1 MLATPVSDAP
11 RSSRLQRDCRRL
23 ARVAP
28 VVCVLLGMLLFLERF
43 GPWIVAWPTARQ
55 MGAAF
60 VDLAGPAAF
69 LAGLWRLGAA
79 LEKFAERGR
88 LVSAT
93 ADGLR
98 AVGIAL
104 TFGGLFQTFVA
115 PGVKTAL
122 GAGPGYFVGLDA
134 AAIVIAAVGAGL
146 MAISRLLRRAASMEA
161 ELDDIL

>member
-28 VVCVLLGMLLFLERF
+28 VVCVLLVLERF

-79 LEKFAERGR
+79 LETFAERGR

-98 AVGIAL
+98 AVGIA
-104 TFGGLFQTFVA
+104 
-115 PGVKTAL
+115 
-122 GAGPGYFVGLDA
+122 
-134 AAIVIAAVGAGL
+134 
-146 MAISRLLRRAASMEA
+146 
-161 ELDDIL
+161 